1 MGIEARL
8 IELLKGIDEEID
20 PESISGSS
28 RLMADIGMSSV
39 ALLYMSVAVEE
50 EFGIDL
56 SSYEMKEETTVN
68 DIIGLIQ
75 EHSST
80 EDTSV

>member
-8 IELLKGIDEEID
+8 KELLSEIDEEID
-20 PESISGSS
+20 AESITAKS

-56 SSYEMKEETTVN
+56 SSFEMKEETTVG
-68 DIIGLIQ
+68 DIIALI
-75 EHSST
+75 E
-80 EDTSV
+80 ENA

>member
-1 MGIEARL
+1 MGIEAKL
-8 IELLKGIDEEID
+8 KALLQEIDEEID
-20 PESISGSS
+20 PESITGDA

-39 ALLYMSVAVEE
+39 ALLYMAVAVEE
-50 EFGIDL
+50 TFGVDL

-80 EDTSV
+80 EDGIA

>member
-8 IELLKGIDEEID
+8 KELLAEIDEEID
-20 PESISGSS
+20 AESITAES

-56 SSYEMKEETTVN
+56 SSFEMKEETTVG
-68 DIIGLIQ
+68 DIIALIK
-75 EHSST
+75 EN
-80 EDTSV
+80 V

>member
-8 IELLKGIDEEID
+8 KELLKEIDEEID
-20 PESISGSS
+20 PESITGSS

-39 ALLYMSVAVEE
+39 ALLYMSVAVED
-50 EFGIDL
+50 EFGVDL
-56 SSYEMKEETTVN
+56 SSFEMKEDTTVN

-80 EDTSV
+80 EDTIA

>member
-8 IELLKGIDEEID
+8 KELLREIDEEID
-20 PESISGSS
+20 PESITGSS

-39 ALLYMSVAVEE
+39 ALLYMAVAVEE
-50 EFGIDL
+50 EFGVDL
-56 SSYEMKEETTVN
+56 SSFEMKEDTTVN

-80 EDTSV
+80 EESLT